1 VTRWE
6 FSKFLLT

>member
-6 FSKFLLT
+6 FSKFL